1 MKEKSITEAA
11 DLLNIGRETESRWL
25 KEYNKN
31 KLDGLIPNYS
41 KVGSKSKLTD
51 EQFKELEAEITR
63 EDKHYNIKAVQ
74 KYINDKY
81 SVE

>member
-1 MKEKSITEAA
+1 MLWWRIIWKTSSCKASI
-11 DLLNIGRETESRWL
+11 DRL

-63 EDKHYNIKAVQ
+63 EDKHYTIKAVQ